1 MFEKLKKEYSGV
13 YIGENGFGRTLF
25 ITHVSPDKLYYTV
38 RAHDKTEPQRVDIS
52 AIYCD
57 ELNLNTHITLN
68 PRYLYG
74 NNRKTPIK
82 H

>member
-1 MFEKLKKEYSGV
+1 MCKKYSGV
-13 YIGENGFGRTLF
+13 YIGESGFGRTVF
-25 ITHVSPDKLYYTV
+25 ISHISRDRSCCTV
-38 RAHDKTEPQRVDIS
+38 KFHGDVESQLIHSTSIL
-52 AIYCD
+52 CN

-74 NNRKTPIK
+74 NNRKTPLK